1 MTSDLVPI
9 SGSINP
15 PLRPV
20 ASVSASNV
28 PSAHSES
35 DLIARILNGE
45 ASLFHAL
52 VTPCERPMF
61 FKALSLLDNEADAE
75 DVVQEAALKAFRSLA
90 GFRNESSFK
99 TWIIKITLNE
109 ARAML
114 RKRRRLKCESLD
126 TCIDPESKENASRDV
141 PDVQERPLETL
152 LRREVGE
159 ILHKALRALPAKY
172 QTVVEL
178 RYIEGFD
185 TEKTAEMLGVS
196 NANVK
201 TRLSRARLRL
211 RNAIV
216 APL

>member
-1 MTSDLVPI
+1 MTTLQTDKKEHDDIRFGAFLR
-9 SGSINP
+9 SINP
-15 PLRPV
+15 PYLV

-28 PSAHSES
+28 PGAHSES

-114 RKRRRLKCESLD
+114 RKRRRFKCESLD
-126 TCIDPESKENASRDV
+126 TCIDSESKENASRDV
-141 PDVQERPLETL
+141 PDVQEPS
-152 LRREVGE
+152 GN
-159 ILHKALRALPAKY
+159 
-172 QTVVEL
+172 VVAQGGW
-178 RYIEGFD
+178 RQS
-185 TEKTAEMLGVS
+185 AQSSQSASSQVS
-196 NANVK
+196 DC
-201 TRLSRARLRL
+201 R
-211 RNAIV
+211 
-216 APL
+216 